1 MKFYEVHYPYYALL
15 KANDKEEA
23 RQLYIKD
30 VADDDGSLYEEIKE
44 VDRDYALALYGR
56 FSKDENGKFIPI
68 PNVIEDVKNDKSMT
82 LLVDACLIY

>member
-23 RQLYIKD
+23 MQLYTEC
-30 VADDDGSLYEEIKE
+30 VADNDGSLYEEIKE
-44 VDRDYALALYGR
+44 VDHDYVLALYGR

-68 PNVIEDVKNDKSMT
+68 SNVIEDIKNDKPT
-82 LLVDACLIY
+82 VLLIDGCLG

>member
-15 KANDKEEA
+15 KANDKKEA
-23 RQLYIKD
+23 IQLYIKD
-30 VADDDGSLYEEIKE
+30 VADDGSLYEEIKE

-68 PNVIEDVKNDKSMT
+68 SNVIEDIKNDKSMT